1 MNGKKRMIL
10 GAFILICI
18 CVTACGKKQG
28 ENPYGNIIGGL
39 GDAYAYAFLVMDYDY
54 NILVTSDMIY
64 DEGTEKQAAID
75 CDVYYY
81 SSGEAKHIGSIESEG
96 TAYPLSFS
104 KSGIFAASGHSV
116 EKYVISEKD
125 GSLYLEKGIYETFDE
140 SGNTFYTS
148 REGGE
153 ETSSTEKEYR
163 ELLNEYSESQII
175 HFSYGASGCVNEI
188 RKYFGE

>member
-10 GAFILICI
+10 GALILICI
-18 CVTACGKKQG
+18 CVTACGKKQV

-64 DEGTEKQAAID
+64 DEGTEKQASIC

-81 SSGEAKHIGSIESEG
+81 SSGEAKNIGSIESEG

-104 KSGIFAASGHSV
+104 KSGIFAASGNGI

-125 GSLYLEKGIYETFDE
+125 GSLYLEK
-140 SGNTFYTS
+140 
-148 REGGE
+148 
-153 ETSSTEKEYR
+153 ETSSTEEYE

-175 HFSYGASGCVNEI
+175 HFSYGASGCLNEI
-188 RKYFGE
+188 RKF